1 MTLTCRCSV
10 YKRRLYLILR
20 PREAHWHYTAEFF
33 GFTIPFRKGWNNN
46 LTRFWWFFGFTW
58 FFIPSRGR
66 ATRSRT
72 KWSCSS
78 SKSSSS
84 CDCAA
89 NRARTSALQAS
100 FQLRPL
106 YCRLTLCCA
115 LHCACLLCSWCMQP
129 KLDKNEFRTDPQK
142 RNHQTRTA
150 PFQKIVLDFTRFFQI
165 FLLKFQVNSLL

>member
-106 YCRLTLCCA
+106 YCRLTPVPWVL
-115 LHCACLLCSWCMQP
+115 LACYVADACNQNSTKTNSGPTRKSEIIKQGP
-129 KLDKNEFRTDPQK
+129 PPFRK
-142 RNHQTRTA
+142 
-150 PFQKIVLDFTRFFQI
+150 
-165 FLLKFQVNSLL
+165 